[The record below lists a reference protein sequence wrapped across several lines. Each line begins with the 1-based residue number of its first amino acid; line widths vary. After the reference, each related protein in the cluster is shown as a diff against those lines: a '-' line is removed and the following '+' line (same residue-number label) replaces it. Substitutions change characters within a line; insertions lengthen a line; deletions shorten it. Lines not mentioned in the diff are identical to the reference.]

1 VGELLIDGTPRA
13 GARRV
18 WPVTEAIK
26 ANLVEARLGRTE
38 GEGRA
43 TALAV
48 LLRDRFLTLDPPG
61 GWLDRLDHNGCCVS
75 EYMPASTLYHLV
87 GAIDELSRF
96 AGRPGLDAPAKAWTT
111 LKFLSP

>member
-1 VGELLIDGTPRA
+1 MIVGELLIDGTPRA

-43 TALAV
+43 AALAV

-61 GWLDRLDHNGCCVS
+61 GWLDRLDHNGCCAS
-75 EYMPASTLYHLV
+75 EYMPASTLYHLL

-96 AGRPGLDAPAKAWTT
+96 VGRPG
-111 LKFLSP
+111 